1 MNRKLSMTHDVDKFL
16 ARLDAKVFRQIV
28 RRIFLL
34 ADNPLPIDA
43 TRLQG
48 RDDFRIDV
56 GEYRI
61 VYAFNSDTVYIILI
75 GKRNDDEVY
84 SRLNRK

>member
-1 MNRKLSMTHDVDKFL
+1 MNRKLAMTHDVDKFL

-28 RRIFLL
+28 RKLFLL

-43 TRLQG
+43 TRLRG
-48 RDDFRIDV
+48 RDDFRVDV

-61 VYAFNSDTVYIILI
+61 VYAYDSNTVYIILI

-84 SRLNRK
+84 LRLNRK